1 MALIGSAVIREF
13 IMAAARRLVS
23 LNDTAEVL
31 NVSVKTVRRYVAQGR
46 LDAVRLGRRT
56 FRVQVESVDR
66 LIDEASVHVA
76 RRKGA

>member
-1 MALIGSAVIREF
+1 
-13 IMAAARRLVS
+13 MAAARRLVS